1 MRPYL
6 SEPAPG
12 RGERI
17 KAGVATRRPAGV
29 QRWRV
34 AAAPARRRAVLALQ
48 DTGLFSFVWTGAI
61 WGNQETIKIL

>member
-12 RGERI
+12 RGEDI

-29 QRWRV
+29 EGWRG
-34 AAAPARRRAVLALQ
+34 AAAPAPRRAAPAEHGTFFLRV
-48 DTGLFSFVWTGAI
+48 DGGDMGESGDH
-61 WGNQETIKIL
+61 